1 MILISI
7 CKVKKGNSLV
17 VFFKVEEAS
26 QASHTFSSDK
36 CVIFQEDF
44 DENAPAVIVHQKSLA
59 TLIKLSEERKMVDLN
74 IYLAGMNDSG
84 GVVLVHHNCRGKL
97 LVHSVKQLKEFRK
110 KATVIIGSTSFQWKE
125 DCFLCSDK
133 IDDHNLKRQGVSS
146 VMTLPVRDKLI
157 KRANERS
164 DE

>member
-17 VFFKVEEAS
+17 VFFRVEEAS

-44 DENAPAVIVHQKSLA
+44 DENAPVVIVHQKSLA
-59 TLIKLSEERKMVDLN
+59 TLIKVSEERKMVDLN

-84 GVVLVHHNCRGKL
+84 GVVLVHHNYRGKL

-110 KATVIIGSTSFQWKE
+110 KATIIIRINQFS
-125 DCFLCSDK
+125 
-133 IDDHNLKRQGVSS
+133 
-146 VMTLPVRDKLI
+146 M
-157 KRANERS
+157 ERRLFS
-164 DE
+164 MQ